1 MTPRMTPAERSTRV
15 SARVSM
21 SEIADDVVAATR

>member
-1 MTPRMTPAERSTRV
+1 MTPRMTPPDRSCRV

-21 SEIADDVVAATR
+21 SEIATILLSTS

>member
-1 MTPRMTPAERSTRV
+1 MTPRMTPLDRSRRV

-21 SEIADDVVAATR
+21 SEIATMPFATR